1 MKHIDKH
8 PHHSETALSDNT
20 LLYKYQDDACKKV
33 LFDYQMTRGVH
44 KVINI
49 LKIPTGDGKTFI
61 SEHLV
66 SEVLDLDLK
75 YGNDSS
81 KRTIFI
87 CSPLTEVLEDIK
99 EKMISLKGSRDDIIL
114 YFDKED
120 RNAELI
126 ESYGK
131 NPTIDAH
138 KIFVF
143 SDQWAERNSHNLP
156 SECHFTIR
164 DESKGVIASSDVEA
178 YRFFREYN
186 WQGKW
191 YEKLMSYGGYV
202 LLLNATPTDA
212 QIASPKFNILDV
224 DVDTNFWKKPF
235 LDENHALYA
244 PTKNNKAAALKKFID
259 DFLEKNIQ
267 YRYNVDLINDK
278 NLTKHKKLSALIK
291 CSSISAKYGLT
302 TTQVK
307 DIIQKYNEE
316 LKGKVFEI
324 IDPKTKEII
333 KHEYDGDLLHPIIKD
348 NKHNN
353 SIKDI
358 NNHLYKENI
367 LIVCELGTYGVN
379 IKNCSHL
386 FLLRDSFKQHMGKT
400 YTAEQLF
407 GRLKRN
413 LWNDWIYMIDQMLEN
428 DIDVKDYEWIRDT
441 FMNVARKNLWFLR
454 TNVNDYAYRNFI
466 LEMPDREQVVDTIDD
481 LVLNLFKWMPK
492 DKDTMISKGEDEDRN
507 YSNERS
513 RECDGCDNL
522 IFDAHY
528 EKLIERGYS
537 KVTSIIYAIKDIMQ
551 NAHTH
556 TKDDGTQRSL
566 CISCHAIE
574 TRENKHYLSSDNPDR
589 KKVDN

>member
-1 MKHIDKH
+1 
-8 PHHSETALSDNT
+8 
-20 LLYKYQDDACKKV
+20 
-33 LFDYQMTRGVH
+33 
-44 KVINI
+44 
-49 LKIPTGDGKTFI
+49 
-61 SEHLV
+61 
-66 SEVLDLDLK
+66 
-75 YGNDSS
+75 
-81 KRTIFI
+81 
-87 CSPLTEVLEDIK
+87 
-99 EKMISLKGSRDDIIL
+99 
-114 YFDKED
+114 
-120 RNAELI
+120 
-126 ESYGK
+126 
-131 NPTIDAH
+131 
-138 KIFVF
+138 
-143 SDQWAERNSHNLP
+143 
-156 SECHFTIR
+156 
-164 DESKGVIASSDVEA
+164 
-178 YRFFREYN
+178 
-186 WQGKW
+186 
-191 YEKLMSYGGYV
+191 
-202 LLLNATPTDA
+202 
-212 QIASPKFNILDV
+212 
-224 DVDTNFWKKPF
+224 
-235 LDENHALYA
+235 
-244 PTKNNKAAALKKFID
+244 
-259 DFLEKNIQ
+259 
-267 YRYNVDLINDK
+267 
-278 NLTKHKKLSALIK
+278 
-291 CSSISAKYGLT
+291 
-302 TTQVK
+302 
-307 DIIQKYNEE
+307 
-316 LKGKVFEI
+316 
-324 IDPKTKEII
+324 
-333 KHEYDGDLLHPIIKD
+333 
-348 NKHNN
+348 
-353 SIKDI
+353 
-358 NNHLYKENI
+358 
-367 LIVCELGTYGVN
+367 
-379 IKNCSHL
+379 
-386 FLLRDSFKQHMGKT
+386 MGKT